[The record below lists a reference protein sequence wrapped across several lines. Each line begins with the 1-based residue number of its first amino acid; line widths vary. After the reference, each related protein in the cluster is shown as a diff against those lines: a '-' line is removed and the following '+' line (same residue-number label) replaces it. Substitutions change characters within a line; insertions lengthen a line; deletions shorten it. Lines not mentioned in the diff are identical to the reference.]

1 LDIIKRLVDAG
12 ADPYIRD
19 SDGKTALTMTQLWKN
34 KLINPKT
41 VYYGKKG
48 GRSRS
53 ELAPLPSSWVD
64 VGLALLRSRSQHAP
78 QALAKTFEDGNTT
91 FVLATISA
99 GQFRLANAA
108 IQAGADVNAKHYDT
122 RTGPV
127 FGPYSYT
134 RDAYTGGVVPCSD
147 MYFHPKI
154 EGTFTPLSYLLYRIS
169 VSWSIILAENLVD
182 LIERFIEKGAVLT
195 CKERYKYVDAINRSS
210 VVSSYNAI
218 AQKMLLLL
226 AQTCSPLDFIYPG
239 TGKYN
244 MSPLMLA
251 CQLSNVDMVALFLSR
266 GANPDFRDSKG
277 QTALFYAVKCAKA
290 VEIVQMLVDTGANV
304 SVVDNSGAT
313 ALAGADPESKDAVK
327 AIIDKARK

>member
-1 LDIIKRLVDAG
+1 
-12 ADPYIRD
+12 
-19 SDGKTALTMTQLWKN
+19 
-34 KLINPKT
+34 
-41 VYYGKKG
+41 
-48 GRSRS
+48 
-53 ELAPLPSSWVD
+53 
-64 VGLALLRSRSQHAP
+64 
-78 QALAKTFEDGNTT
+78 
-91 FVLATISA
+91 
-99 GQFRLANAA
+99 
-108 IQAGADVNAKHYDT
+108 
-122 RTGPV
+122 
-127 FGPYSYT
+127 
-134 RDAYTGGVVPCSD
+134 